1 VDELMLRVDAELEAS
16 AREMHDVRAILADA
30 AERLLGDFS
39 RGQGLA
45 ALQFQD
51 ISDQILATT
60 LRRVAAVREL
70 IRVTE
75 GPCPALPSPV
85 TPVGRADLQPG
96 SAELF

>member
-1 VDELMLRVDAELEAS
+1 VDDLIQRVDGELEAS
-16 AREMHDVRAILADA
+16 EREMRDVRAILADA
-30 AERLLGDFS
+30 AERLLADFS

-45 ALQFQD
+45 TLQFQD

-60 LRRVAAVREL
+60 LRRVATVRVL
-70 IRVTE
+70 IRVAE
-75 GPCPALPSPV
+75 GPYPAMPSPV